1 MNFYDFSLKIVRF
14 VLYVCIF
21 FRSFGRSNVPCDGA
35 FLLCANHKSNIDPV
49 LLAAGLDRRLT
60 FMAKDEL
67 FHVPL
72 FGRLI
77 RSLGAFPIKRGK
89 GDAAAV
95 MATLKILKHGGATV
109 IFPEGKRM
117 RRGER
122 KRVNPGIVRLAIQA
136 NVPIVPAYVGTR
148 TVTYG
153 KAINYNADTD
163 VHDAEKL
170 QTLADELMD
179 TIYGM
184 KN

>member
-1 MNFYDFSLKIVRF
+1 MNFYKFCVTVVRNI
-14 VLYVCIF
+14 LYVIIR
-21 FRSFGRSNVPCDGA
+21 FRAYGSENVPKEGA

-49 LLAAGLDRRLT
+49 LLAAGISRRLT

-77 RSLGAFPIKRGK
+77 RRLGAFPIKRGK

-95 MATLKILKHGGATV
+95 MATLKILKRGEATV

-122 KRVNPGIVRLAIQA
+122 KEVNPGIIRLAIQA
-136 NVPIVPAYVGTR
+136 KVPIVPAFAGKH

-153 KAINYNADTD
+153 KPIVYSADTD
-163 VHDAEKL
+163 VRDGEKL
-170 QTLADELMD
+170 RLLADELMD
-179 TIYGM
+179 TIYGLQG
-184 KN
+184 